1 MMIVAF
7 WMTTVLTSATVQL
20 PHDVEA
26 LLDRRVQ
33 CEHWAGEEPY
43 DGPRARKIEEAV
55 QRLRCDSLETDESRI
70 RLRYKRNPLV
80 IKALE
85 SEQP

>member
-1 MMIVAF
+1 MIVAY
-7 WMTTVLTSATVQL
+7 WVTAVLASATVQL

-26 LLDRRVQ
+26 FLDRRAQ

-43 DGPRARKIEEAV
+43 DGPRAREIEVAV
-55 QRLRCDSLETDESRI
+55 QQLRCNSLEEDESRM
-70 RLRYKRNPLV
+70 RLRYKRNQLV

-85 SEQP
+85 P

>member
-1 MMIVAF
+1 MIVAF
-7 WMTTVLTSATVQL
+7 WVTTVLASATVPL

-26 LLDRRVQ
+26 FLDRRAQ
-33 CEHWAGEEPY
+33 CEHWAGEEPC
-43 DGPRARKIEEAV
+43 DGPRAREIEAAV

-70 RLRYKRNPLV
+70 RLRYKRNPFV

-85 SEQP
+85 PEQP

>member
-1 MMIVAF
+1 MILAF
-7 WMTTVLTSATVQL
+7 LVTAVLASITVQL

-26 LLDRRVQ
+26 FLDRRAQ

-43 DGPRARKIEEAV
+43 DGPRAGEIAV
-55 QRLRCDSLETDESRI
+55 AVERLRCDSLETDESRI
-70 RLRYKRNPLV
+70 RLRYKRYQLV

-85 SEQP
+85 PEQP

>member
-1 MMIVAF
+1 MILALWVTA
-7 WMTTVLTSATVQL
+7 VLASAEVPL

-26 LLDRRVQ
+26 FQDRRAQ

-43 DGPRARKIEEAV
+43 DGPRAREIESAV
-55 QRLRCDSLETDESRI
+55 QRLRCDSLETDETRI
-70 RLRYKRNPLV
+70 RLRYKRNQLV

-85 SEQP
+85 PEQP

>member
-1 MMIVAF
+1 MIVAF
-7 WMTTVLTSATVQL
+7 WVTAVLASTTVQL

-26 LLDRRVQ
+26 FLDRRAQ

-43 DGPRARKIEEAV
+43 DGPRASEIEGAV
-55 QRLRCDSLETDESRI
+55 QRLRCNNLEADESRI
-70 RLRYKRNPLV
+70 RLRYKRNQLV

-85 SEQP
+85 PEQP

>member
-1 MMIVAF
+1 MILAF
-7 WMTTVLTSATVQL
+7 WVTAVLAPATVQL
-20 PHDVEA
+20 PHDAEA

-43 DGPRARKIEEAV
+43 DGPRAREIEETV

-70 RLRYKRNPLV
+70 RLRYKRNNLV

-85 SEQP
+85 LEQP

>member
-1 MMIVAF
+1 MIVAF
-7 WMTTVLTSATVQL
+7 WMTAVLAPATVQL

-26 LLDRRVQ
+26 LLDRRAQ

-43 DGPRARKIEEAV
+43 DGARAREIEAAV
-55 QRLRCDSLETDESRI
+55 QRLHCDSLEADESRI
-70 RLRYKRNPLV
+70 RLRYDRNQLV

-85 SEQP
+85 PEQP